1 MKNKVVRSDTV
12 FSSKSLTA
20 VGCPPIQFGSD
31 TDLLELEQPRVL
43 GGSCP
48 PDCPRFSCQLL
59 GPQATHTSVR
69 LGCRLDSSHEP
80 FQV

>member
-12 FSSKSLTA
+12 FSNKSLTA
-20 VGCPPIQFGSD
+20 VGCPPIQLGSD
-31 TDLLELEQPRVL
+31 TDLLELEQPCVL
-43 GGSCP
+43 GGSGP
-48 PDCPRFSCQLL
+48 PDCPRFSSQLL

-69 LGCRLDSSHEP
+69 LGYRPEGSHEP